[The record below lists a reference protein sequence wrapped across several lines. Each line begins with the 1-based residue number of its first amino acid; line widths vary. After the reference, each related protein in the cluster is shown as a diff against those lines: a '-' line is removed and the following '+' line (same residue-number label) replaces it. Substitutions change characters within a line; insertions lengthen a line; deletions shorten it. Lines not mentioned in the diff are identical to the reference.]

1 MTRVAALLL
10 QLTLWVATAHA
21 FFPFVPKGHCAPDE
35 DECGPAKVGGRK
47 TNDGSDQTSE
57 GLTVDLYHKPTR
69 VCCPGRSACP
79 VPKSGIMVYRMPMLT
94 PLIAP

>member
-1 MTRVAALLL
+1 MTRITALLL

-35 DECGPAKVGGRK
+35 ECGPVKVGGRR

-69 VCCPGRSACP
+69 VCFPGRAAGP
-79 VPKSGIMVYRMPMLT
+79 VPKPGITVHRMPVLT
-94 PLIAP
+94 S